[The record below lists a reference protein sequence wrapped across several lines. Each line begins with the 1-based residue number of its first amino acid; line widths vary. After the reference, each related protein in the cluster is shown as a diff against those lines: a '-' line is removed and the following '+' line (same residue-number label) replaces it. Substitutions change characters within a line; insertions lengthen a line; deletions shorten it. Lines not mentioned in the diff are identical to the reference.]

1 MLKTTILQH
10 KAEKEKLLSEKYILR
25 EKLGFAKKFLETDLI
40 KVITGPRRSGKSV
53 FAISLLKG
61 KDFAYL
67 NFDDE
72 SLLKIKNYDEIIKV
86 IFEVYKKS
94 EFILFDEIQNLEN
107 WEVFVNKLQRRGYNL
122 ILTGSNARLL
132 SKELA
137 TTLTGRHLPIEI
149 FPFSFSEFLKA
160 KKFKIKK
167 EHLELP
173 ETKGKILNYLD
184 QYLKTGGFPEIVVKN
199 LDPKAY
205 LETLFDAVLFK
216 DVVKRYKIRFS
227 QKIYDLVLYLISNFS
242 REFSFTK
249 LKKVLGFLSVN
260 TIENY
265 LKYLQEAY
273 LIFIL
278 NRFSFK
284 TKEQIK
290 APKKIYL
297 IDNGFILTKSF
308 QFSQNI
314 GKLMENL
321 VFVEIL
327 RRGFKLN
334 QDVFYY
340 QTKKQKEIDFV
351 LKEGLKIKQLI
362 QVSYNIEDFVT
373 KEREIKGL
381 ISASRELNC
390 DDLLVISW
398 DLEEEEKVRG
408 KRIKI
413 LPLWKWLLR

>member
-1 MLKTTILQH
+1 
-10 KAEKEKLLSEKYILR
+10 
-25 EKLGFAKKFLETDLI
+25 
-40 KVITGPRRSGKSV
+40 
-53 FAISLLKG
+53 
-61 KDFAYL
+61 
-67 NFDDE
+67 
-72 SLLKIKNYDEIIKV
+72 
-86 IFEVYKKS
+86 
-94 EFILFDEIQNLEN
+94 
-107 WEVFVNKLQRRGYNL
+107 
-122 ILTGSNARLL
+122 
-132 SKELA
+132 
-137 TTLTGRHLPIEI
+137 
-149 FPFSFSEFLKA
+149 
-160 KKFKIKK
+160 
-167 EHLELP
+167 LP
-173 ETKGKILNYLD
+173 EIKGKILNYLD

-199 LDPKAY
+199 LDPKTY

-216 DVVKRYKIRFS
+216 DVVKRYKIRLS

-242 REFSFTK
+242 GEFSFTK

-290 APKKIYL
+290 TPKKIYL

-340 QTKKQKEIDFV
+340 QTRKQKEIDFV
-351 LKEGLKIKQLI
+351 LKQGPKIKQLI
-362 QVSYNIEDFVT
+362 QVCYNIEDFVT

-398 DLEEEEKVRG
+398 DLEEKEKVRG
-408 KRIKI
+408 KKIKI
-413 LPLWKWLLR
+413 LPLWKWLLK